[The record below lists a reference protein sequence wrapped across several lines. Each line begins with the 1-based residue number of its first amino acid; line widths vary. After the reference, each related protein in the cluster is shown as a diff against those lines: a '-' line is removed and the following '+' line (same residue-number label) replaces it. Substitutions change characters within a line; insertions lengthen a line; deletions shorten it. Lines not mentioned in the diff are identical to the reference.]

1 MSKRKI
7 NPDSIPERTK
17 SFKIS
22 TRITLS
28 SVFGIIIPIAIIA
41 VLLTT
46 FINAAKNNYI
56 PSAARTSDYS
66 VINQI
71 QWNSTVEEV
80 AKCLDNGDEAE
91 QKKEL
96 EKTAAPLEKNGT
108 LVYVEKNSQPLYQ
121 SEGEA
126 NALDAANGIFNI
138 NKDEN
143 YSLFSDSG
151 IALVTHTE
159 SGGNKFLIVIFN
171 PDYSVPDAQ
180 PGSSVIDRT
189 LTSRA
194 GIFLLLFI
202 LVFII
207 AIVVISLI
215 TSKTIVNPINKIAR
229 GANEIAKGNL
239 DYEIQYQSKN
249 ELGQLAESFDYMR
262 KRLKRSLIDKN
273 EAAQREKEMVAGIA
287 HDLRTPLTSVKGYVE
302 GLRDGIADT
311 PEKQQ
316 RYLDTI
322 YDSTC
327 GMESMLNDLLT
338 VSKLELG
345 TIELHKEKICVS
357 EFKEVAEQLG
367 KELTLDGFEFEY
379 SDNTKTNPAIL
390 VDTDRF
396 SRVVDNI
403 ISNSI
408 KYRREGVQ
416 GKICLSIS
424 EYERSV
430 IVEIADNGMG
440 VEPESLPRIFDTLYR
455 ADKART
461 NVSDGSGL
469 GLSVCKQLVEMHG
482 GMIWAQ
488 NNSMGGLSIFISL
501 PKFEEDN

>member
-1 MSKRKI
+1 
-7 NPDSIPERTK
+7 
-17 SFKIS
+17 
-22 TRITLS
+22 
-28 SVFGIIIPIAIIA
+28 
-41 VLLTT
+41 
-46 FINAAKNNYI
+46 
-56 PSAARTSDYS
+56 
-66 VINQI
+66 
-71 QWNSTVEEV
+71 
-80 AKCLDNGDEAE
+80 
-91 QKKEL
+91 
-96 EKTAAPLEKNGT
+96 
-108 LVYVEKNSQPLYQ
+108 
-121 SEGEA
+121 
-126 NALDAANGIFNI
+126 
-138 NKDEN
+138 
-143 YSLFSDSG
+143 
-151 IALVTHTE
+151 
-159 SGGNKFLIVIFN
+159 
-171 PDYSVPDAQ
+171 
-180 PGSSVIDRT
+180 
-189 LTSRA
+189 
-194 GIFLLLFI
+194 
-202 LVFII
+202 
-207 AIVVISLI
+207 
-215 TSKTIVNPINKIAR
+215 
-229 GANEIAKGNL
+229 
-239 DYEIQYQSKN
+239 
-249 ELGQLAESFDYMR
+249 
-262 KRLKRSLIDKN
+262 
-273 EAAQREKEMVAGIA
+273 MVAGIA

-357 EFKEVAEQLG
+357 DFKEVAEQLG